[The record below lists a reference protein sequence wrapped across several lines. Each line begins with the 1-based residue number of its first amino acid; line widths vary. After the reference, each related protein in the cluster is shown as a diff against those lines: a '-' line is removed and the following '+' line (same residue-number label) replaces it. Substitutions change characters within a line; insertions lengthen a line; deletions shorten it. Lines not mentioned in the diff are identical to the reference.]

1 MQTEIVEK
9 IATHVTR
16 LSAEQQ
22 EEVLEFVQKFDPP
35 HQTTLWDAVK
45 DLVADIPDDVLDK
58 LPTDG
63 SENHDHYLYGAPK
76 K

>member
-35 HQTTLWDAVK
+35 HRTLWDAVK
-45 DLVADIPDDVLDK
+45 DLVAEIPDEVLDK
-58 LPTDG
+58 LPADG
-63 SENHDHYLYGAPK
+63 SENHDHYLYGAAK

>member
-9 IATHVTR
+9 IATHLMR

-22 EEVLEFVQKFDPP
+22 KEVLEFVQRFEPP
-35 HQTTLWDAVK
+35 HQTLWGAVK
-45 DLVADIPDDVLDK
+45 DLVAEIPDDVLEK
-58 LPTDG
+58 LPVDG
-63 SENHDHYLYGAPK
+63 AENHDHYLYGAPK